1 MTDSALSDLP
11 VTRLTPARG
20 WSHVNLRE
28 LRDYRELVLFLVWRD
43 VKVRY
48 KQTTLGVAWALIQP
62 LLTMMVFAI
71 IFGRIAKLPSDG
83 VPYPL
88 FALAGLLPWQMFAAS
103 LTGSANSLV
112 GSAGLVTKVYF
123 PRLVIPLASVAGTL
137 VDFAIAFALLLAMM
151 AYYRVA
157 PTANIVFLPLFVAWA
172 LAAAFGVGLW
182 FSALNVRYRD
192 VQYVLPFLMQVWLF
206 ASPVAYSASLITS
219 PTGRIVYGLNPMAAI
234 VQGFRWVLL
243 GAAPP
248 GAWMWVSAAMT
259 VLVVAGGVVFF
270 KRMEDTFADVI

>member
-1 MTDSALSDLP
+1 
-11 VTRLTPARG
+11 
-20 WSHVNLRE
+20 
-28 LRDYRELVLFLVWRD
+28 
-43 VKVRY
+43 
-48 KQTTLGVAWALIQP
+48 
-62 LLTMMVFAI
+62 LTMIVFAV
-71 IFGRIAKLPSDG
+71 IFGRIAKLPSEG

-123 PRLVIPLASVAGTL
+123 PRLVIPLASVVGTL
-137 VDFAIAFALLLAMM
+137 VDFAIAFVLLLVMM
-151 AYYRVA
+151 AYYHVA
-157 PTANIVFLPLFVAWA
+157 PTANIVFLPLFAAWA
-172 LAAAFGVGLW
+172 LAVAFGAGLW

-206 ASPVAYSASLITS
+206 ASPVAYSASLVTS
-219 PTGRIVYGLNPMAAI
+219 RLGRLVYGLNPLAAI
-234 VQGFRWVLL
+234 VQGFRWALL

-248 GAWMWVSAAMT
+248 AASAWVSLAMT
-259 VLVVAGGVVFF
+259 VAVVGGGLLFF

>member
-1 MTDSALSDLP
+1 MPTDLP
-11 VTRLTPARG
+11 ITRLTPPTG
-20 WSHVNLRE
+20 WTRLNLGE
-28 LRDYRELVLFLVWRD
+28 LRDYHELVLFLVWRD

-62 LLTMMVFAI
+62 LLTMIVFAV
-71 IFGRIAKLPSDG
+71 IFGRIAKLPSEG

-88 FALAGLLPWQMFAAS
+88 FTLAGLLPWQMFAAS
-103 LTGSANSLV
+103 LNGSANSLV

-137 VDFAIAFALLLAMM
+137 VDFAISFVLLLGMM
-151 AYYRVA
+151 AYYQA
-157 PTANIVFLPLFVAWA
+157 WPTANVVYLPLFVLWA

-182 FSALNVRYRD
+182 FSALNVRFRD

-206 ASPVAYSASLITS
+206 ASPVAYSASLVTS
-219 PTGRIVYGLNPMAAI
+219 PAGRLVYGLNPMAGI
-234 VQGFRWVLL
+234 VQGFRWALL

-248 GAWMWVSAAMT
+248 GAWIGVSLVMT
-259 VLVVAGGVVFF
+259 GLVVAGGVLFF
-270 KRMEDTFADVI
+270 KRMEQSFADVI